1 MTRLCEIRSRE
12 VRPDVEVDIIS
23 QQFLSH
29 KVQEASPE
37 HVSSDLI
44 AIHSDKRC
52 TDMER
57 DFSDTHHGISPSHT
71 DKVCG
76 CVPRRTTRSD
86 SLTHMD
92 RIRAHSLHCDSV
104 DGSNERFSCS
114 TPTELSFVELESPLS
129 TESELQ

>member
-23 QQFLSH
+23 QQILSH

-57 DFSDTHHGISPSHT
+57 DFSNTYHEIDDGSPSHT
-71 DKVCG
+71 DKV
-76 CVPRRTTRSD
+76 VPRCTTRSD

-92 RIRAHSLHCDSV
+92 RIRAHSLQCDSV